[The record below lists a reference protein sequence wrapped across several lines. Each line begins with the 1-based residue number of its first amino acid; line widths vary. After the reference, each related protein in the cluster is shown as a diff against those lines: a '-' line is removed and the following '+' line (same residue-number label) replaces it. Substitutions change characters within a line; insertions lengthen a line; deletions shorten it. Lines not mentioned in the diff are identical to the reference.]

1 MTRRREASD
10 LVIVAVAVL
19 AFSAVLLVAF
29 EPGVELVDADELVE
43 RQDEARAFLITD
55 YFFMALYGT
64 LLPLTM
70 WRFGRP
76 ATWVKVAALLLV
88 AASLVDVVENTLLLT
103 STGSV
108 SEGRVDAAHIAGIV
122 NIVLFTAGAL
132 PGLVLLVRAVRVL
145 RS

>member
-1 MTRRREASD
+1 MRRQARD
-10 LVIVAVAVL
+10 FLIVALAVL
-19 AFSAVLLVAF
+19 AFGIVLLIAF
-29 EPGVELVDADELVE
+29 DPGVELVDASELVE
-43 RQDEARAFLITD
+43 RRDDARAFLIAD

-103 STGSV
+103 STDSV
-108 SEGRVDAAHIAGIV
+108 SEGAVDAAHVVGIV
-122 NIVLFTAGAL
+122 NVFLFAAGAL

>member
-1 MTRRREASD
+1 MRSEARNY
-10 LVIVAVAVL
+10 LLAAAAVL
-19 AFSAVLLVAF
+19 AFGVVLLVAF
-29 EPGVELVDADELVE
+29 DPGVELVDANELVQ
-43 RQDEARAFLITD
+43 RQDDARAFLIAD

-76 ATWVKVAALLLV
+76 ARWVKVAALLLV
-88 AASLVDVVENTLLLT
+88 AASLIDVVENTLLLT

-132 PGLVLLVRAVRVL
+132 PGLVLIPRAIREL
-145 RS
+145 RRS

>member
-1 MTRRREASD
+1 VVAGA
-10 LVIVAVAVL
+10 VIVFGL
-19 AFSAVLLVAF
+19 VLLIAF
-29 EPGVELVDADELVE
+29 DPGVEMLDARELVE
-43 RQDEARAFLITD
+43 SKDDARAFLVAD

-70 WRFGRP
+70 WRFGSP

-88 AASLVDVVENTLLLT
+88 TASLVDVIENTLLLT
-103 STGSV
+103 STSSV

-132 PGLVLLVRAVRVL
+132 PGLVLVARAVRVL
-145 RS
+145 RES